1 MTVSEEIIESQ
12 GMADSVRYIAENL
25 LDDTH
30 YRTIHQSLASKW
42 DKLHSLSAAVRLMQ
56 TYGVELTQAEEQ
68 QLHSMDESR
77 QIEALVAKMPQQSNE
92 QFQHFFLQLQLLV
105 STATQVRRALEA
117 GRPDLVQEALDDA
130 EKTGISSY
138 ILRVA
143 IVQAGSE
150 VMNLKSQFDMWMKD
164 ADAKMSRYIRGQ
176 QDAMIAQKK
185 LAAAQAELTNF
196 TTGQSKKTQSV
207 LVSLCGGQSKA
218 LVGITFNGW
227 EHAWRQEKLEREVRK
242 EYEWRLEKSE
252 KALADYKAEQ
262 LKNAKGVLGRNAAAN
277 DQMLLAE
284 TLMIWKK
291 LPQMIKAEKDAEEQI
306 EALNSKIAHCKDA
319 QKEATKRV
327 MERMGL
333 AGDKALQQAIWVAFQ
348 QNMESEKKERQLA
361 EKEAAAKKVVEENL
375 KKQSEGA
382 RKVLSGIAG
391 GADGG
396 VTICWRAWQSYW
408 DDIKKQNE
416 IEDLLENSKTKFSMF
431 GNKNKMSGMSVME
444 RQAYVVDQMLLLRC
458 FNALRLEGRTSA
470 AMAGYHA
477 KIDAKRQQLM
487 GVQQM
492 FRTFAMELE
501 SGLKAGDNSSRGD
514 RKVMS
519 KSEGA
524 VSLPN
529 IHSKPSSAGGRG
541 GDAARGTPTRHDRD
555 APQPRQA
562 WG

>member
-25 LDDTH
+25 LDETH
-30 YRTIHQSLASKW
+30 YKTIHQSLASKW

-56 TYGVELTQAEEQ
+56 TYGVELSEAEEQ
-68 QLHSMDESR
+68 QLHTLDESR

-185 LAAAQAELTNF
+185 LTAAQAELTNF
-196 TTGQSKKTQSV
+196 TTGQSKKTQNV

-242 EYEWRLEKSE
+242 EYEVRLERSE
-252 KALADYKAEQ
+252 KALAEYKAEQ
-262 LKNAKGVLGRNAAAN
+262 LKNAKGVLGRGAAAN

-284 TLMIWKK
+284 ILMIWKK
-291 LPQMIKAEKDAEEQI
+291 LPQMIKAEKDAQEQI
-306 EALNSKIAHCKDA
+306 EALNSKIANCKDA

-333 AGDKALQQAIWVAFQ
+333 AGEKALMQAIYVAFQ
-348 QNMESEKKERQLA
+348 QNTDSEKKERQVA

-382 RKVLSGIAG
+382 RSVLASISG

-396 VTICWRAWQSYW
+396 VTVCWRAWHAFW
-408 DDIKKQNE
+408 DEIKKQNE

-444 RQAYVVDQMLLLRC
+444 RQAYFVDQMLLLRC
-458 FNALRLEGRTSA
+458 FNALRLEGRT
-470 AMAGYHA
+470 
-477 KIDAKRQQLM
+477 R
-487 GVQQM
+487 
-492 FRTFAMELE
+492 
-501 SGLKAGDNSSRGD
+501 D
-514 RKVMS
+514 RKSV
-519 KSEGA
+519 
-524 VSLPN
+524 V
-529 IHSKPSSAGGRG
+529 
-541 GDAARGTPTRHDRD
+541 
-555 APQPRQA
+555 
-562 WG
+562 